1 MKSQPS
7 QGSGISVPAAL
18 ATDQS
23 LPFSITLKNAER
35 RYGDPVAT
43 LRDRWYH
50 SKPRVVKKG
59 VKRGTIIPANGFAPA
74 FVKSGRSL
82 RLLPQKY
89 EALVMQIDDRQGG
102 RDVS

>member
-1 MKSQPS
+1 MS
-7 QGSGISVPAAL
+7 ISPARGAGL
-18 ATDQS
+18 CTPVDPASDES